1 MENYFTVGNIVNTQG
16 IKGEIRI
23 MPTVDDVMR
32 FKLLN
37 KIYVERK
44 GSIKE
49 YDIERVRFH
58 KQFVLLKLK
67 GIDDMTSAEALK
79 GSTAK
84 ITEDMALPCEENE
97 YYIKDLYDMSV
108 ITEDNT
114 ELGIITDILFTGAN
128 DVYVI
133 SPKEGRDI
141 LIPAI
146 KDCILNVDIEN
157 KVMTV
162 RIPEGLI

>member
-1 MENYFTVGNIVNTQG
+1 
-16 IKGEIRI
+16 
-23 MPTVDDVMR
+23 
-32 FKLLN
+32 
-37 KIYVERK
+37 
-44 GSIKE
+44 
-49 YDIERVRFH
+49 
-58 KQFVLLKLK
+58 
-67 GIDDMTSAEALK
+67 MTSAEALK

-84 ITEDMALPCEENE
+84 ITEDMALPCEEDE

-157 KVMTV
+157 KVMIV